1 MASGTLKKDVILNLE
16 INDQEAVNNIA
27 ALTKKLDELK
37 LKRQNLSET
46 IKKAVADEQ
55 KANNVVY
62 TKQQEQ
68 ARYDELYYQELAKVD
83 MQIKETKRSLGSY
96 QKELQNNLVAEKT
109 ATGSL
114 DAMRAQLANMRREYE
129 SLSEAERNNPLVGEK
144 QQQDIADLTQKI
156 KDLEY
161 AQLDFRRNVGNYPE
175 VGNAKEALR
184 EMKQECQN
192 LAVALFQ
199 TQGKIQAQNA
209 ILAELEQTVGKNSQE
224 YKDAAEEL
232 RKMNENYDTSNQK
245 LNEMI
250 ENTGQLTDT
259 LGDVNQR
266 INSFA
271 NDQQKIVAM
280 QEGVNVLTGA
290 YTVLQG
296 SLKALGIESKS
307 LLEVYARIQIVQ
319 QSINSLMQ
327 IYKALNKDSN
337 LMIVLRS
344 KLEKTRLV
352 WAQAYAKSLEE
363 QNAALIK
370 NTAAES
376 ANTVTTTAM
385 AGAETVATG
394 ATFSLKA
401 AFDALKAS
409 LMANPFT
416 AILVG
421 ILAVGTAIAGVVK
434 KIVKSNKEAKESE
447 KELAE
452 QAKKTSEEYKKSVDS
467 RVNAMNSAS
476 KKYTEQI
483 AKVKALLSVVKSE
496 SAAYAAK
503 KKAMDELNR
512 LVPAYNGHLSK
523 TGQIVSENSKAI
535 DKYIKDLERQA
546 EATATMNALISAYEV
561 KIDAERRKS
570 EDNRR
575 IKDWEAALERARQ
588 RKNIELNL
596 QSQGITP
603 NWEIISQA
611 EKDMEWYEKHIAAA
625 KEDLKEVNSELA
637 AANREVEFFSRRA
650 KDLNVNTSSSTS
662 SSSSSDKESE
672 QAKSAQATYDEMLK
686 LANDYYKE
694 LDKMATD
701 SVNTLTEKENLRYKG
716 ERDQLQQALVDAQK
730 LYEQL
735 SKDPKLLKELQ
746 KKNKFLSLE
755 TLGKQITILE
765 GELENAEKKHNE
777 NLSKIT
783 DDTTVAFNEIMSKLR
798 SDLDSA
804 SGNLT
809 TKYTAQL
816 QARLKALDDEL
827 KKELEAHEY
836 NEQQKLEITKLY
848 EEKKK
853 QAIDEFS
860 TKSGG
865 KIGDYSN
872 IENVNQ
878 LHAQLAS
885 DLAEIEAMKQAELA
899 VFQGT
904 EEEKLAITERY
915 AKMRV
920 SAEKAASKQEAKI
933 WMGATMDIASAL
945 ASSMGNMADMMNTL
959 AENDDKMQ
967 KYSKQ
972 LAMGQIILSAA
983 VATAQAVVAAINAG
997 KNTGL
1002 GAVVTIPLFLAEF
1015 MGIVAGVIAQAKQ
1028 TLSSATASKP
1038 RFAEGGLVGTRTTT
1052 KKDDKIDAKLT
1063 EGEYVIKSEIVQKLG
1078 VPFFDYINYGKKIT
1092 HTPKTTYAEGGKVV
1106 AQQQIIPQNII
1117 RQTEQQSFDM
1127 EEFRTA
1133 ITDAIS
1139 EMPNPVVSVK
1149 EISTAQKRVKMKETI
1164 STIK

>member
-27 ALTKKLDELK
+27 ALNKKLDELK
-37 LKRQNLSET
+37 LKRKSLSAT
-46 IKKAVADEQ
+46 IKQAVEDEQ

-62 TKQQEQ
+62 TTEQAQ
-68 ARYDELYYQELAKVD
+68 ARYEKLYYEELAKLDV
-83 MQIKETKRSLGSY
+83 QIKETQRSMSAY
-96 QKELQNNLVAEKT
+96 QKELQNNLVSEKAEI
-109 ATGSL
+109 GSL
-114 DAMRAQLANMRREYE
+114 DAMRAQLLNMRKAYE
-129 SLSEAERNNPLVGEK
+129 SLSEVERNTDVGQK

-192 LAVALFQ
+192 LAVALAQ
-199 TQGKIQAQNA
+199 TQGKIQAQNTL
-209 ILAELEQTVGKNSQE
+209 LAQLEQTVGKNSQE

-232 RKMNENYDTSNQK
+232 RKMNEYYETSNQK
-245 LNEMI
+245 LNEMTA
-250 ENTGQLTDT
+250 EAGNLSDT
-259 LGDVNQR
+259 IGDVNQR

-271 NDQQKIVAM
+271 NDQQKIAAM
-280 QEGVNVLTGA
+280 QEGVSVLTSA

-319 QSINSLMQ
+319 QSINALMT

-337 LMIVLRS
+337 LMIVARQ
-344 KLEKTRLV
+344 KYEQVRLV
-352 WAQAYAKSLEE
+352 WAKAYAKSLEE
-363 QNAALIK
+363 QNAALVA
-370 NTAAES
+370 NTAAEG

-385 AGAETVATG
+385 AGAEGVATA

-401 AFDALKAS
+401 AFDALKAT
-409 LMANPFT
+409 LLTNPFT

-421 ILAVGTAIAGVVK
+421 VMAVGAAIAAVVK
-434 KIVKSNKEAKESE
+434 KIVKANKDAKESE

-452 QAKKTSEEYKKSVDS
+452 QAKKTSEEYKKSVDK

-483 AKVKALLSVVKSE
+483 AKVKALLSVVKYE
-496 SAAYAAK
+496 SAAYTAK

-546 EATATMNALISAYEV
+546 EATATMNALIAAYEV
-561 KIDAERRKS
+561 KIDAERRK
-570 EDNRR
+570 
-575 IKDWEAALERARQ
+575 RQ
-588 RKNIELNL
+588 DEYNKEY
-596 QSQGITP
+596 
-603 NWEIISQA
+603 
-611 EKDMEWYEKHIAAA
+611 YEKQIEDARGRLNDQNNLEPRLRNYEVIMKAQKDLDYYEKKLSA
-625 KEDLKEVNSELA
+625 VNEDLKAINKELGD
-637 AANREVEFFSRRA
+637 ANKEITYFSTKA
-650 KDLNVNTSSSTS
+650 NDLNVNTSSTTTS
-662 SSSSSDKESE
+662 STKSSDTESE
-672 QAKSAQATYDEMLK
+672 QTKSAQDTYDEMLRI
-686 LANDYYKE
+686 ANDYYKE
-694 LDKMATD
+694 LDKMAND
-701 SVNTLTEKENLRYKG
+701 SVKTLTEKENLRYKG
-716 ERDQLQQALVDAQK
+716 ERGQLQQALDDAQK

-735 SKDPKLLKELQ
+735 SKDPKLLAELQ

-755 TLGKQITILE
+755 TLGKQIEML
-765 GELENAEKKHNE
+765 GNELDNVETRHND

-860 TKSGG
+860 SGST
-865 KIGDYSN
+865 IGDYSN
-872 IENVNQ
+872 IGNVNQ
-878 LHAQLAS
+878 LHAQLDR

-904 EEEKLAITERY
+904 EEEKLAITKRY
-915 AKMRV
+915 ADMRV
-920 SAEKAASKQEAKI
+920 DAEKAASRQEAKI
-933 WMGATMDIASAL
+933 WMNASMEIASAL
-945 ASSMGNMADMMNTL
+945 SSSMGNMADMMNTL
-959 AENDDKMQ
+959 AEDNEKMNEYA
-967 KYSKQ
+967 KA
-972 LAMGQIILSAA
+972 LALGQIIISSA
-983 VATAQAVVAAINAG
+983 VATAQAVVAAINFG
-997 KNTGL
+997 KDTGL
-1002 GAVVTIPLFLAEF
+1002 GAAVAIPLALVEF
-1015 MGIVAGVIAQAKQ
+1015 MGIIAGVIAQAKQ
-1028 TLSSATASKP
+1028 TLSTATASKP
-1038 RFAEGGLVGTRTTT
+1038 RFAEGGLVGTRTTNKT
-1052 KKDDKIDAKLT
+1052 DDKIDAKLS
-1063 EGEYVIKSEIVQKLG
+1063 EGEYVIKSKVVEKYGVQ
-1078 VPFFDYINYGKKIT
+1078 FFDYLNYGRKVT
-1092 HTPKTTYAEGGKVV
+1092 HSNKTSFAEGGAVSSK
-1106 AQQQIIPQNII
+1106 IPQNVI
-1117 RQTEQQSFDM
+1117 QQSEQQTFNMD
-1127 EEFRTA
+1127 EFRNA
-1133 ITDAIS
+1133 ISDAIS
-1139 EMPNPVVSVK
+1139 EMPTPVVSVK
-1149 EISTAQKRVKMKETI
+1149 EISNAQKRVQIKETI
-1164 STIK
+1164 ATSK